1 MRPYSKLY
9 YDSPIQKVRCQINAK
24 VLMLRSC
31 SRALLN
37 MLLVMLLSFAFHWL
51 VDWVACRFPV
61 KTLSRHFRNLKQND
75 SISGTDFAWRT
86 SVISEI
92 HALVTGLGSP
102 LV

>member
-1 MRPYSKLY
+1 
-9 YDSPIQKVRCQINAK
+9 
-24 VLMLRSC
+24 MLRSC